1 MRLFFITCALLVLG
15 SEIVLAQNGFKWP
28 EDEATA
34 KEKVALYTDALKGKQ
49 YSDAVEPLQWLLDNA
64 PDLNASIYINGIKIY
79 EALEKAE
86 TDPSK
91 KAEYQV
97 KALKL
102 YDDRIKYF
110 NDEINVLNRKA
121 FAAYKFYKKDK
132 SKYQELYDLFKS
144 TVEKS
149 GAQLNTNLL
158 VAYMD
163 VVRRYNAATKSLT
176 DEQVLE
182 EYDAV
187 SNIIDEKLK
196 AGKDE
201 AKVQKQ
207 KEMVDKL
214 LTSMVKVDCDFIEN
228 KLGPKLI
235 EKPDDLGM
243 AKKIMGLSLAG
254 NCSQLP
260 IFLEAA
266 KIVQK
271 ETPDFGIAK
280 VIGIRSAAN
289 GDFETAIEYF
299 NQAVDLAPDNA
310 KKADVYYEM
319 AIQFS
324 KKGQKSNSRKYA
336 LQAVGADPSMSK
348 AYTVIGNLYMGS
360 FDDCKQLKSK
370 VDDRAIYLAAYDMY
384 QKAGNAKGMKAAEAQ
399 FPSISEM
406 FELDLKEGGSITVG
420 CWINVTT
427 TLRRRPE

>member
-1 MRLFFITCALLVLG
+1 MVCVG
-15 SEIVLAQNGFKWP
+15 SILAQNNFKWP

-49 YSDAVEPLQWLLDNA
+49 YNEATEPLQWLLDNA

-86 TDPSK
+86 TDPKK
-91 KAEYQV
+91 KAKYQE

-102 YDDRIKYF
+102 YDDRITYF
-110 NDEINVLNRKA
+110 NDELNVLNRKA
-121 FAAYKFYKKDK
+121 FAAYKFWKKDK
-132 SKYQELYDLFKS
+132 SKYQELFDLFKN

-176 DEQVLE
+176 DEQVLK
-182 EYDAV
+182 EYDAI

-196 AGKDE
+196 SGKDE

-228 KLGPKLI
+228 KLGPKLK
-235 EKPDDLGM
+235 EKPDDLGL

-260 IFLEAA
+260 IFLDAA
-266 KIVQK
+266 KIVQEK
-271 ETPDFGIAK
+271 NPDFGIAK

-289 GDFETAIEYF
+289 GDFETAMEYF
-299 NQAVDLAPDNA
+299 NQAVDLAPDNT

-336 LQAVGADPSMSK
+336 LQAVGADPSLSK
-348 AYTVIGNLYMGS
+348 AYTLVGNLYMGS

-384 QKAGNAKGMKAAEAQ
+384 EKAGNTKGMKAAEAQ
-399 FPSISEM
+399 FPSIGEI
-406 FELDLKEGGSITVG
+406 FDLNLNEGSSITVG

>member
-1 MRLFFITCALLVLG
+1 MRAFLTICALFIICSG
-15 SEIVLAQNGFKWP
+15 DIFAQDGIKWP
-28 EDEATA
+28 QDEATA
-34 KEKVALYTDALKGKQ
+34 REKVALYTDALKAKQ
-49 YSDAVEPLQWLLDNA
+49 YKEAAESLQWLLDNA

-79 EALEKAE
+79 EALEKAQ
-86 TDPSK
+86 TDPAK
-91 KAEYQV
+91 KIEYQRKV
-97 KALKL
+97 LQL

-132 SKYQELYDLFKS
+132 ATYQELYDLFK
-144 TVEKS
+144 TTLEKS
-149 GAQLNTNLL
+149 GEKLNTNLL

-163 VVRRYNAATKSLT
+163 VVRRYNAATKALT
-176 DEQVLE
+176 DEQVLK

-187 SNIIDEKLK
+187 TEIIEQKLK
-196 AGKDE
+196 SEKDQE
-201 AKVQKQ
+201 KVIKQ

-214 LTSMVKVDCDFIEN
+214 LTGMVKVDCEFIEN
-228 KLGPKLI
+228 KLGPKLL
-235 EKPDDLGM
+235 ENPADVGL

-266 KIVQK
+266 KIVQ
-271 ETPDFGIAK
+271 EESPDFGIAK

-289 GDFETAIEYF
+289 GDFETAVNYF

-319 AIQFS
+319 AIQYS
-324 KKGQKSNSRKYA
+324 KKGQKASARRYA
-336 LQAVGADPSMSK
+336 QQALNADPSMSK
-348 AYTVIGNLYMGS
+348 AYTLIGNLYMGS

-370 VDDRAIYLAAYDMY
+370 VADRAIYLAAYDAY
-384 QKAGNAKGMKAAEAQ
+384 QKAGNAKGMKAAKAQ
-399 FPSISEM
+399 FPSISEI
-406 FELDLKEGGSITVG
+406 FDLNLNEGDPVEVG